1 VPELT
6 SRMPMRSA
14 RSVRC
19 GAEFAAAKV
28 PTIAQALLGAQR
40 GA

>member
-1 VPELT
+1 LT

-19 GAEFAAAKV
+19 GAEFAAATA
-28 PTIAQALLGAQR
+28 PTIAQALKGAR
-40 GA
+40 RSS